1 VEPFETTTLDPEQLG
16 EATGVLL
23 RSFYGAPQF
32 VAVCPDP
39 AKRLR
44 LLHIFFGVALQ
55 DVLAYGH
62 VDVASEHGRVAGIA
76 LWLPPGQVVMTPA
89 RQARAALPMS
99 RIGFFAPR
107 ALSRLARLGTA
118 LDVAH
123 PEEPHWYLSA
133 LAVDVT
139 EQGRGVGSRLL
150 RDGLAR
156 AEASGHG
163 CYLETMLER
172 NVRLYQ
178 RFGFEVVR
186 EVEGLVPGGPPF
198 WFMWRAPRV

>member
-1 VEPFETTTLDPEQLG
+1 MTPFETATLDPEQLPQ
-16 EATGVLL
+16 ATGVLL
-23 RSFYGAPQF
+23 RSFHGAPQF

-44 LLHIFFGVALQ
+44 LLRIFFGVALR
-55 DVLAYGH
+55 DTLAHGH
-62 VDVASEHGRVAGIA
+62 VDVASEHGRVTGVAI
-76 LWLPPGQVVMTPA
+76 WLPPGRVLMTPA

-118 LDVAH
+118 LGAAH

-133 LAVDVT
+133 LAVDIT

-150 RDGLAR
+150 HVGLAR
-156 AEASGHG
+156 AEAAGHG

-172 NVRLYQ
+172 NVRLYR

-186 EVEGLVPGGPPF
+186 EEEGLVQGGPPF
-198 WFMWRAPRV
+198 WFMWRAPRA

>member
-1 VEPFETTTLDPEQLG
+1 MEPFETKPLEPNQIG

-23 RSFYGAPQF
+23 RSFHSALQF
-32 VAVCPDP
+32 VAVCPNP

-44 LLHIFFGVALQ
+44 LLRIFFGVAVR
-55 DVLAYGH
+55 DALAHGH
-62 VDVASEHGRVAGIA
+62 IDVASGHGRVAGVA
-76 LWLPPGQVVMTPA
+76 VWLPPGHVVMTPA

-107 ALSRLARLGTA
+107 ALSRLARLGTV
-118 LDVAH
+118 LDAAH
-123 PEEPHWYLSA
+123 PGEPHWYLSA
-133 LAVDVT
+133 LAVDTTV
-139 EQGRGVGSRLL
+139 QGQRVGSQLL

-156 AEASGHG
+156 AEATRYG

-172 NVRLYQ
+172 NVRLYR

-186 EVEGLVPGGPPF
+186 EEQGLVPGGPPF
-198 WFMWRAPRV
+198 WFMWRAPQG